1 MPRLN
6 CCFKRSRLA
15 RAEALAEE
23 GPDGAS
29 EEAGLAPVH
38 PQGVVLISETAE
50 DAGAR
55 KEVGL
60 AQDVGGASK
69 EVGLAQDV
77 GGASEERPFTSRKA
91 NELQDTIEDRPI
103 RTSRVSN
110 RSSSLRASEDMNH
123 ELGRLEQLDDERQ
136 GLHQQLQRL
145 QVSQIM
151 EEADPGSV
159 RMSSSAGSSSA
170 EPRFS
175 QTGGRSRDSIGL
187 SASPTATSPTVT
199 SSPTITSSPSS
210 SRWQPRGSGRMSV
223 AGSGRMSVAASA
235 RASFRLADVPEAR
248 EQP

>member
-1 MPRLN
+1 MRQRGSDCNAAGMPCLN

-38 PQGVVLISETAE
+38 PQGVVLISEIAE
-50 DAGAR
+50 DAGER

-60 AQDVGGASK
+60 AQG
-69 EVGLAQDV
+69 V

-110 RSSSLRASEDMNH
+110 RSSSLRASEDMDH
-123 ELGRLEQLDDERQ
+123 VLGRLEQLDDERQ

-159 RMSSSAGSSSA
+159 RMSSSAGSSA

-175 QTGGRSRDSIGL
+175 QAVGRSRDSIGI
-187 SASPTATSPTVT
+187 SASPTATSPIDT
-199 SSPTITSSPSS
+199 SSPTTTSSPSS
-210 SRWQPRGSGRMSV
+210 SRWQPR
-223 AGSGRMSVAASA
+223 GSGRMSVAASA